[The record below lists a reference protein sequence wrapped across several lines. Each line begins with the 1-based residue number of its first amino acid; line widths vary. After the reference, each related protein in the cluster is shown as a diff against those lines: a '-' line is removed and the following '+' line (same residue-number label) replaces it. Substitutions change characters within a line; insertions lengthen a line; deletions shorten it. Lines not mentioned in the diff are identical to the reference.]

1 MRIIKSVQKIT
12 FLKSQTKRLAN
23 RLEFMIENKEKTKVK
38 KYYCFWCH
46 CTGFINKKQ
55 TIFQIWNWGYEFIN
69 KKICQHCNGR
79 GFTVLKHKHEIHNNY
94 KSFLEH

>member
-69 KKICQHCNGR
+69 KKICQYCNGR

>member
-1 MRIIKSVQKIT
+1 MIK
-12 FLKSQTKRLAN
+12 
-23 RLEFMIENKEKTKVK
+23 NKEKTKVK

-69 KKICQHCNGR
+69 RKICQYCNGR